1 MCVYVV
7 MFVIVYIARG
17 RIRTLYGRLRDNV
30 ANKGVSRFMI
40 GCVSVRQMGGRVR
53 FPCVYFE

>member
-40 GCVSVRQMGGRVR
+40 GCVSVRQMGGKV
-53 FPCVYFE
+53 CVEMV